1 MKERIWLIVWG
12 LASLVWLS
20 LPFWCEIFGG
30 DERLL
35 SCRDGRA
42 MAVDVLGSALP
53 EWGFTFEAY
62 TLWFG
67 PPIAV
72 LLLVLVVKWIVRG
85 IRCNG

>member
-1 MKERIWLIVWG
+1 M
-12 LASLVWLS
+12 
-20 LPFWCEIFGG
+20 
-30 DERLL
+30 L

-53 EWGFTFEAY
+53 EWGFTFKAY

>member
-1 MKERIWLIVWG
+1 MRNRLWLIVWG

-35 SCRDGRA
+35 SCRDERA

-53 EWGFTFEAY
+53 EWGFTFKAY
-62 TLWFG
+62 ALWFG

-72 LLLVLVVKWIVRG
+72 LLLVLVLKWIIRG

>member
-1 MKERIWLIVWG
+1 MRNRLWLIVWG
-12 LASLVWLS
+12 LASLIWLS
-20 LPFWCEIFGG
+20 FPFWCDVFGH
-30 DERLL
+30 EYEF

-42 MAVDVLGSALP
+42 MVVGQLGSALP
-53 EWGFTFEAY
+53 EWGFAFKAY

-72 LLLVLVVKWIVRG
+72 LLLVPVVKWIIRG

>member
-1 MKERIWLIVWG
+1 MRNRFLLIVWG

-42 MAVDVLGSALP
+42 MVVDVLGSALP
-53 EWGFTFEAY
+53 EWGFTFKAY

-72 LLLVLVVKWIVRG
+72 LLLALVVKRIVLG